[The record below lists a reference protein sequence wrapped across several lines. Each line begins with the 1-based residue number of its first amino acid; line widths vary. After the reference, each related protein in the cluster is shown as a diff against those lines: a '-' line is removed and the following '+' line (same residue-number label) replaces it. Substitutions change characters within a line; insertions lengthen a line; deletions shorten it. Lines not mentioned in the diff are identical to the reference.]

1 MPAGVP
7 GSGSE
12 TPRPDEH
19 AERGARRDGQVALVT
34 GGASGIGEAVT
45 RRLAAAGVRVGVVD
59 RDADG
64 ARRVAEAVSGLAV
77 ACDVTAPEAMAAAVA
92 EVESWGGRLD
102 LVHLNA
108 GSVGG
113 QSGTADLDVA
123 AYRRVVG
130 VNVDHV
136 VFGLT
141 SAVPA
146 LRRSGGGTVI
156 ATSSLAGLVALP
168 GDAIY
173 TLTKHAVVG
182 YVRSAAATLA
192 TEGIRVMALC
202 PGFADTALI
211 AHLREQFASFPLLT
225 ADDVAAAVQTMLADG
240 DPGSAWF
247 VQPGRDPSPYR
258 FHGVP
263 GPVSRETPPALEWE
277 G

>member
-1 MPAGVP
+1 MLTE
-7 GSGSE
+7 GS
-12 TPRPDEH
+12 
-19 AERGARRDGQVALVT
+19 VALVT
-34 GGASGIGEAVT
+34 GGASGIGEAVC
-45 RRLAAAGVRVGVVD
+45 RRLAVAGVKVAVLD
-59 RDADG
+59 RDAAG
-64 ARRVAEAVSGLAV
+64 ATRVADAVDGLAV
-77 ACDVTAPEAMAAAVA
+77 ACDVTSPTAFAAAFA
-92 EVESWGGRLD
+92 EVDAWGGRLD
-102 LVHLNA
+102 FVHLNA

-113 QSGTADLDVA
+113 QSGTSDLDVE

-141 SAVPA
+141 SAVPL

-182 YVRSAAATLA
+182 YVRSAAATLVA
-192 TEGIRVMALC
+192 ENIRVMALC

-211 AHLREQFASFPLLT
+211 AHVKEQFGSFPLLS
-225 ADDVAAAVQTMLADG
+225 ADDVADAVQRMLTEGSPG
-240 DPGSAWF
+240 DAWF
-247 VQPGRDPSPYR
+247 VQPGREPSPYR

-263 GPVSRETPPALEWE
+263 GPAGASEGAPPPPLTF
-277 G
+277 GD